1 MSFEF
6 YPVGL
11 YNMLAESYAGVLE
24 VLAAKEFD
32 KGLAERSLLCC
43 VWIGRFKLPK
53 V

>member
-1 MSFEF
+1 MLSEF
-6 YPVGL
+6 VKVGL
-11 YNMLAESYAGVLE
+11 HNMLAEISAGVLE

-43 VWIGRFKLPK
+43 IWIGGFKLPK